1 MKTIKLDI
9 TQTDAIAAALNQLQD
24 IFASRKTQGSYH
36 IQLDPTSSCSDEINN
51 LKEFLIEKEY
61 PVDDEALVCL
71 TAAQYPQLRDQMIEL
86 VTGISH
92 YNRFDSKEALQ
103 RSSEIPFGFHLAFAL
118 ALHNEQ
124 QVIYWTDFI
133 KGLDLN
139 HEVHEAAAMNILFEV
154 HGLTSS
160 TLDMAVERVLLP
172 SQFGIDQVV
181 EWLTPMKENLVCAE
195 FIKRLANDVCES
207 FIEDSSKYQTTAKA
221 RLTSMNLFLS
231 EFYIG

>member
-1 MKTIKLDI
+1 MQTIKVNINQIDSV
-9 TQTDAIAAALNQLQD
+9 AAALDQLQD
-24 IFASRKTQGSYH
+24 IVASRQTQGSYQ

-51 LKEFLIEKEY
+51 LKEFLIEKAY
-61 PVDDEALVCL
+61 PIDDEALVCL

-86 VTGISH
+86 IIGISH

-133 KGLDLN
+133 KGLNLN

-154 HGLTSS
+154 HGLTSN
-160 TLDMAVERVLLP
+160 TLDMAVERVLQP
-172 SQFGIDQVV
+172 SQFGIDQVK
-181 EWLTPMKENLVCAE
+181 EWLTPIKDHSACAE
-195 FIKRLANDVCES
+195 FVKRLANDVCES
-207 FIEDSSKYQTTAKA
+207 FTEDSSKYQATAKA
-221 RLTSMNLFLS
+221 RLTSMNCFLS
-231 EFYIG
+231 EFYAS